1 MKHPPHTPK
10 TKLAKKSM
18 PKPFTDAWLQELQEQ
33 LHQHA
38 ALANEIQAG
47 GLIVDRQNAAF
58 WLAGAYYW
66 LWLTTDRAFERIA
79 ATRHLTQN
87 EIQRAETLHAAYQ
100 ELKELSQQPPT
111 APGDPRNA
119 LTAAGLRKTLD
130 RLAQSFA
137 LAPPPATTAEAVP
150 ADLPILSEKASAVLE
165 ILLALPSYR
174 GMTGRQIL
182 LALDRL
188 EPPIHID
195 QTTLTKRVIPELKPY
210 GIENKPK
217 IGYRIPESRRISID
231 APPIRP

>member
-130 RLAQSFA
+130 RITESFA
-137 LAPPPATTAEAVP
+137 LAPPPA
-150 ADLPILSEKASAVLE
+150 KAPPHSQPDTPPGDWLMPPMSLQAM
-165 ILLALPSYR
+165 S
-174 GMTGRQIL
+174 
-182 LALDRL
+182 DRL
-188 EPPIHID
+188 N
-195 QTTLTKRVIPELKPY
+195 TTPKHVKTILAPY
-210 GIENKPK
+210 GLRHEGSRQSWTVCLSLLPQN
-217 IGYRIPESRRISID
+217 YRKQLQT
-231 APPIRP
+231 